1 MSLNQIAGI
10 KPATSTLAGI
20 FLGWVGLTA
29 LFLAT
34 AGIASAQAP
43 NGASAYQYRV
53 PIAISAEASSPNLQ
67 VSPSG
72 VTFADLVVGQSA
84 ASAVILE
91 NSGTAPLT
99 LNSIGFSGDSA
110 FTIDSSSCAPQ
121 LGSGQNCAI
130 GVTFAP
136 PARGQHSGVV
146 SVSTSAGPAS
156 ILLAGRG
163 LQGVVQA
170 SASSLTFDPVI
181 VGSNSSRSLQ
191 ISNTGDAVASG
202 LSYEAAHPFSVG
214 GGCSVVAPGGTC
226 ELLLQF
232 QPTGSGAFN
241 GSLVLSSPIG
251 NLSVMLSGSALAA
264 EAIPSILSGNPVN
277 FGSVEQNGSAVDR
290 QVLIRN
296 TGNVPMTL
304 TGVSDLP
311 SSVTLANNTC
321 ANVQPAQTCEL
332 TLRMTSATVGSVSA
346 TSSVQGGTTPAS
358 LTLSGS
364 VTAPPVVQGAG
375 FMVSHLYDEGD
386 EFGTTSTWLS
396 DPVYAYA
403 VFKNTSGATLTINGV
418 KSCGVYNT
426 QLYTVTSA
434 SGPST
439 LGGAYTVFPFSPLT
453 SKTISGTR
461 NYSLA
466 NCASGAWNT
475 SIGNISVPNGAYFLM
490 EDASASTEAVFMA
503 RTTSGQVISVR
514 KPASTSFTSTRYAHK
529 TPYFNG
535 MTDLEFVPGQLQV
548 N

>member
-1 MSLNQIAGI
+1 MTLDPNIGA
-10 KPATSTLAGI
+10 KPPTNTLAGFSLAWAGI
-20 FLGWVGLTA
+20 TA
-29 LFLAT
+29 LFLAM
-34 AGIASAQAP
+34 AGEASAQAP
-43 NGASAYQYRV
+43 NGTATFQYRV
-53 PIAISAEASSPNLQ
+53 PIAISAESVSPNLQ

-72 VTFADLVVGQSA
+72 LSFADLVVGQSA
-84 ASAVILE
+84 ASAVLLE

-99 LNSIGFSGDSA
+99 LNSVTYSGGDA
-110 FTIDSSSCAPQ
+110 FVIDSSSCTAN
-121 LGSGQNCAI
+121 LGAGQNCAI
-130 GVTFAP
+130 GVSFSP
-136 PARGQHSGVV
+136 PARGQHSGAI
-146 SVSTSAGPAS
+146 SVSTSAGQAS
-156 ILLAGRG
+156 ISLAGRG
-163 LQGVVQA
+163 LQGVLQA

-181 VGSNSSRSLQ
+181 VGNNSSRALQ

-202 LSYEAAHPFSVG
+202 ISFEAATPFSVG
-214 GGCSVVAPGGTC
+214 GACSAVAPGDSC

-232 QPTGSGAFN
+232 QPTGPGAFN

-251 NLSVMLSGSALAA
+251 SLNVQLSGSATAA
-264 EAIPSILSGNPVN
+264 EAIPTILSGNPVS
-277 FGSVEQNGSAVDR
+277 FGSVEQNSSAVDR

-375 FMVSHLYDEGD
+375 FLVGHIYDEGD
-386 EFGTTSTWLS
+386 EGGTSKTWLS
-396 DPVYAYA
+396 EPVYAYA

-418 KSCGVYNT
+418 KSCGVYST
-426 QLYTVTSA
+426 QMYAAFSA
-434 SGPST
+434 SGPSA

-475 SIGNISVPNGAYFLM
+475 SMGSIAVPNGAYFLM
-490 EDASASTEAVFMA
+490 EDASATTEAVFMA